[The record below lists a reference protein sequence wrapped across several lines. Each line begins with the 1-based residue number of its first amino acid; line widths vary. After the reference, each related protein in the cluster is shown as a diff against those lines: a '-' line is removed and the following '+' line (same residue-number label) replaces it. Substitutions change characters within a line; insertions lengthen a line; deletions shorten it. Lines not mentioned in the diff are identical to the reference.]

1 MTTRRVDSPN
11 RKVNKTDAPS
21 LRFKDKKTTEL
32 CLKCSEST
40 KSNRNHIPI
49 VIN

>member
-1 MTTRRVDSPN
+1 MTKRRVESPH
-11 RKVNKTDAPS
+11 RKVNKTDAPR
-21 LRFKDKKTTEL
+21 LFKDKKRTEL
-32 CLKCSEST
+32 CLKRSEST